1 MTENKS
7 KGFNLKEIIFI
18 IIITAI
24 ITSMTTGII
33 LYNQNKL
40 TKNITYQDLNND
52 EALKEFLQVY
62 ASLLDEYYEDVD
74 KTAMLESA
82 INGML
87 NYLGEDYST
96 YMNKEETDAL
106 AKKLV
111 GEYKGIGI
119 TINQNN
125 EIIDLIEGG
134 SAKEAGLL
142 IGDKIIAINGNVV
155 DETKNNEENFISSYL
170 KQGNEGDKYT
180 LSIIRD
186 NVTYNFETEIRT
198 LYIPALQYKMLD
210 HSIGYIYISSFS
222 GTLKNQMID
231 ALNYLENEGMES
243 LIIDIRNNTGG
254 YLFAAQE
261 VASLFL
267 EKGKTIYSL
276 EEKDGIKE
284 YKDETDEKR
293 DYKIVLL
300 QNEGSASASE
310 ILIAA
315 LKESYGAT
323 VVGTTSYGKGKV
335 QQTYSLDDGSMV
347 KYTSA
352 KWLTPT
358 GNCIDEIG
366 ISPDIYVEELSEE
379 EDVQLEKAI
388 EVSID

>member
-1 MTENKS
+1 M
-7 KGFNLKEIIFI
+7 
-18 IIITAI
+18 
-24 ITSMTTGII
+24 
-33 LYNQNKL
+33 
-40 TKNITYQDLNND
+40 
-52 EALKEFLQVY
+52 
-62 ASLLDEYYEDVD
+62 
-74 KTAMLESA
+74 
-82 INGML
+82 
-87 NYLGEDYST
+87 
-96 YMNKEETDAL
+96 
-106 AKKLV
+106 
-111 GEYKGIGI
+111 
-119 TINQNN
+119 
-125 EIIDLIEGG
+125 
-134 SAKEAGLL
+134 
-142 IGDKIIAINGNVV
+142 
-155 DETKNNEENFISSYL
+155 
-170 KQGNEGDKYT
+170 
-180 LSIIRD
+180 
-186 NVTYNFETEIRT
+186 TYNFETEIRT